1 MCWSVGHL
9 PPGQVSPRTTPPPD
23 NNPRTSPPPISR
35 RTIPPDNSPPANNF
49 CESWNHSFS
58 KLVGHARPLLYVLVS
73 SLQDDESTASITGY
87 VAVIS
92 LVIPASTAVTHASFS
107 SLYTYM

>member
-1 MCWSVGHL
+1 MITSTGHL
-9 PPGQVSPRTTPPPD
+9 P
-23 NNPRTSPPPISR
+23 PRTSPPPISR
-35 RTIPPDNSPPANNF
+35 RTIPPGQLPPANNF

-58 KLVGHARPLLYVLVS
+58 KLVGHARPSLYVLVS
-73 SLQDDESTASITGY
+73 SLQEDESTASITGY
-87 VAVIS
+87 VAVIT